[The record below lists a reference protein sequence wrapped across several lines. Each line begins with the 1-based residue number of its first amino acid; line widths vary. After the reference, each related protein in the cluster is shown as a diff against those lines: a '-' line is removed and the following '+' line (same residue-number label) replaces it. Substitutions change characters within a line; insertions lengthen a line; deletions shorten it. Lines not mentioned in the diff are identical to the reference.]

1 MSWGMAVRDH
11 DTFCISCHTA
21 LPYALARPVLR
32 QMLGQLSPSIDE
44 QKIIDDVTKR
54 VRLWEDVQ
62 PYYPFQASN
71 SRGTEAV
78 LNTLILASRDAR
90 QGRLG
95 VDSRTAFEEMWATQ
109 KGTGPEKGA
118 WPWIMFDNE
127 PWEAKDSVF
136 YGASLAAIAVGIAPE
151 NYRSTPE
158 IQDQLNSLV
167 DYLRREYPKQTLA
180 NQTVLLWASAKL
192 PGLLPP
198 GEQQA
203 ILSAIASQQHADGGW
218 CLADLV
224 GKWKRR
230 DGTPQVRRS
239 DGYATGLITFTLEEM
254 GIPRRNR
261 EVEEGLSWLVRH
273 QSLWYGN
280 WSAYSLNRW
289 QLSPFSN
296 RAQFMD
302 DAATAYAVLALT
314 KTDRAPSS
322 ASEESNAGRYSRPQN

>member
-1 MSWGMAVRDH
+1 MSWGMAARDH

-32 QMLGQLSPSIDE
+32 QVLGQLSPSIDE

-54 VRLWEDVQ
+54 VRLWQDVQ
-62 PYYPFQASN
+62 PYYPFQATN

-78 LNTLILASRDAR
+78 LNALILASRDAR

-95 VDSRTAFEEMWATQ
+95 VDSRTALEEMWTTQ
-109 KGTGPEKGA
+109 EATGPDKGA
-118 WPWIMFDNE
+118 WPWIMFGNE

-136 YGASLAAIAVGIAPE
+136 YGASLAAIAVGIAPG

-158 IQDQLNSLV
+158 IQDQLNRLV

-180 NQTVLLWASAKL
+180 NRVVILWASAKL
-192 PGLLPP
+192 PGLLSP
-198 GEQQA
+198 GDQQA
-203 ILSAIASQQHADGGW
+203 ILSEIASQQHADGGW

-254 GIPRRNR
+254 GIPRGNR
-261 EVEEGLSWLVRH
+261 ELENGLSWLEQN
-273 QSLWYGN
+273 QSHWFGN

-289 QLSPFSN
+289 QFIPFFN

-314 KTDRAPSS
+314 KADGVSGLSSENRDRERHSL
-322 ASEESNAGRYSRPQN
+322 PQN